1 MKVTPRI
8 GRPPTR
14 KCPRQWADPQVSVE
28 RKRSSL
34 PSQGRVARL
43 SIEPGDIAA
52 ADVRELIALL
62 DARLSA
68 LYPPESNH
76 GLSLAGL
83 QAPEI
88 RFVVARLSGE
98 AVGCGALRL
107 DAGFAELK
115 RMYVVPEARRR
126 GVAWRLLG
134 RLEALA
140 AGNGRSRWSAWKPGS
155 PRPMPSPSTSGRAFG
170 GSRRFR
176 PTGRIR
182 SAFSW
187 KGARGRRTS
196 SELAGRQV
204 ACCIAALVFPA
215 YWA

>member
-1 MKVTPRI
+1 M
-8 GRPPTR
+8 
-14 KCPRQWADPQVSVE
+14 
-28 RKRSSL
+28 
-34 PSQGRVARL
+34 ARL

-62 DARLSA
+62 DAHLSA

-140 AGNGRSRWSAWKPGS
+140 AGNGRSLVRLETGVAQAEAIALYERAGFRRVP
-155 PRPMPSPSTSGRAFG
+155 PFPPYRPDPLSLFMEKA
-170 GSRRFR
+170 
-176 PTGRIR
+176 
-182 SAFSW
+182 
-187 KGARGRRTS
+187 
-196 SELAGRQV
+196 LAAGE
-204 ACCIAALVFPA
+204 PA
-215 YWA
+215 VS